1 MATVYI
7 EQSSIDE
14 KFLSEGNGDEPDPR
28 RKKLYV
34 TRDRR
39 IEHLVQSYEPNL
51 NKLIAYLDFL
61 RNVYGR
67 ELNV

>member
-7 EQSSIDE
+7 EQSSTDE
-14 KFLSEGNGDEPDPR
+14 KFLFEGNGDESPQ
-28 RKKLYV
+28 RKKRYV

-51 NKLIAYLDFL
+51 DKLITYLDSL
-61 RNVYGR
+61 RNVMVD
-67 ELNV
+67 N